1 MFTLTFVFQ
10 LLLVDFDCCKKN
22 REWQTSRIR
31 QIDSMYF
38 VDAWDETL
46 QCKKILTGN
55 TFVFNGL
62 ADVLYRPLIN
72 TVFSW

>member
-1 MFTLTFVFQ
+1 
-10 LLLVDFDCCKKN
+10 
-22 REWQTSRIR
+22 
-31 QIDSMYF
+31 MYF